1 MRPLCY
7 NKTTKLLGNG
17 GFSPK
22 QHLLRYL
29 LITVLFLTTTLI
41 ADERYAFIYSKNID
55 DTFINFY
62 DKVVVE
68 ADAIDNIYAIR
79 HPKKMVAYVSVGEI
93 EPWRKTK
100 TKYKKSWI
108 ISKNRTWNSLIADL
122 RKDAYQDFIFERIK
136 KLYKQGYRNFFL
148 DTMDAYHVTAKDKK
162 LFKSQQKALVSF
174 IHKLHKRYP
183 NSKIIV
189 NRGFELLKEIH
200 KDIDAVVAESL
211 LSRYNHDNKEY
222 LTVPKKDRDWLLVEF
237 KKAKKYGLD
246 AISIDYTD
254 KSTKERLQL
263 AKKIK
268 KLGVIP
274 YITDGLLQ
282 EQGECEIE
290 RERRDIL
297 FLYNKS
303 VLKDKNSVYS
313 SAHLIAST
321 PLEHWGYI
329 PILYDISTKELP
341 KRVEDRYHAVIVW
354 TNRLKKDKSKEM
366 YEWAKEL
373 KRRDIKILFLDDFG
387 FEATATNLK
396 EFGIRYEENHNKF
409 LDPIDVKYNK
419 PYKPYEITAS
429 IEYRDELLIS
439 KNSKSVISTIYKNG
453 QKGMPIAI
461 TPWGGYTLGGAF
473 LHNIENR
480 DLLTINPFIFFKEAL
495 RLKDIPVPDPTTE
508 AGRRILFIHI
518 DGDGFVEP
526 VRTDPKKLSID
537 YMVEQIYKK
546 YKLPHTVSII
556 QGELTHLFPQYRKRG
571 EEMAKE
577 LYKLPWIEP
586 ASHTLSHPFFWA
598 KVVLPK
604 NAPPEVGKHFHLPLK
619 GYYFSLKKET
629 IDSIDYVLNLAPKN
643 KQKERILFWS
653 GDCQPT
659 REILEYTEKHGIITL
674 NGGDTTIQKKHP
686 TLAYIAPFG
695 LERGEYW
702 QIYTG
707 QQNENVYTHDWHGP
721 FWGFRNVIETYKMT
735 NRPYRLKP
743 INLYYHLYAAS
754 RVASF
759 NALKKVYEWVV
770 KQKTSKLY
778 ASQYIKKGQ
787 GFYRTAI
794 AKIDGGYELRN
805 KGFMRTVRFDRK
817 ISIDMKRSKGVAGF
831 NFDNNSTYV
840 ILDSSGEYKIIL
852 AKKISLPYLI
862 DSNGWVSKVDKN
874 RFELRANMPIEAN
887 FYLPNGC
894 SFKTDIIVK
903 SRQKR
908 NILSLSS
915 KSKKGVTVVFK
926 CK

>member
-1 MRPLCY
+1 
-7 NKTTKLLGNG
+7 
-17 GFSPK
+17 
-22 QHLLRYL
+22 
-29 LITVLFLTTTLI
+29 
-41 ADERYAFIYSKNID
+41 
-55 DTFINFY
+55 
-62 DKVVVE
+62 
-68 ADAIDNIYAIR
+68 
-79 HPKKMVAYVSVGEI
+79 MVAYVSIGEI
-93 EPWRKTK
+93 EPWRETK
-100 TKYKKSWI
+100 TPYKKSWI
-108 ISKNRTWNSLIADL
+108 ISKNRTWDSLIADL
-122 RKDAYQDFIFERIK
+122 RNRKYQEFIFERVAT
-136 KLYKQGYRNFFL
+136 LYKKGYRNFFL

-162 LFKSQQKALVSF
+162 LFKEQQKALIEIV
-174 IHKLHKRYP
+174 HRLHKKYP
-183 NSKIIV
+183 KSKLIL
-189 NRGFELLKEIH
+189 NRGFELLDKIH
-200 KDIDAVVAESL
+200 NDISAVVAESL
-211 LSRYNHDNKEY
+211 ISRYDHATKSYIN
-222 LTVPKKDRDWLLVEF
+222 VPKSDHKWLLSQL
-237 KKAKKYGLD
+237 KKVKKYGLD
-246 AISIDYTD
+246 AISIDYSNG
-254 KSTKERLQL
+254 STKERVAI

-268 KLGVIP
+268 KLGITP
-274 YITDGLLQ
+274 YVTDGLLQ
-282 EQGECEIE
+282 EQGECEVE
-290 RERRDIL
+290 RIRRNILIL
-297 FLYNKS
+297 FNASAFKEH
-303 VLKDKNSVYS
+303 NSIYS
-313 SAHLIAST
+313 DVHLSISM
-321 PLEHWGYI
+321 PIEHFGYI
-329 PILYDISTKELP
+329 PKLYDISTQELP
-341 KRVEDRYHAVIVW
+341 KSVKDRYHAVIVW
-354 TNRLKKDKSKEM
+354 SNGQTKNDDRI
-366 YEWAKEL
+366 YEWSKRVKAKGV
-373 KRRDIKILFLDDFG
+373 KILFFNSFI
-387 FEATATNLK
+387 FEQNNQNLK
-396 EFGIRYEENHNKF
+396 SFGLRVEKNRNQLTSNVKTNYHNG
-409 LDPIDVKYNK
+409 
-419 PYKPYEITAS
+419 YKPYEIPAS
-429 IEYRDELLIS
+429 VNFESTLIKGADS
-439 KNSKSVISTIYKNG
+439 KAIVETTYPNG
-453 QKGMPIAI
+453 QKSQPIAI
-461 TPWGGYTLGGAF
+461 TPWGGYALSSSF
-473 LHNIENR
+473 LTDIDNTNYWS
-480 DLLTINPFIFFKEAL
+480 INPFKFLKEAL
-495 RLKDIPVPDPTTE
+495 RLEDIPMPDPTTE